1 VPYKRAYTLVFP
13 VKATD
18 VDQVVATV
26 KAAKG
31 DKTKI
36 NAALQ
41 RFFAIVFNNAVV
53 LDART
58 GKQVGT
64 VKDFTDI
71 TFGF

>member
-1 VPYKRAYTLVFP
+1 MT
-13 VKATD
+13 
-18 VDQVVATV
+18 
-26 KAAKG
+26 G
-31 DKTKI
+31 
-36 NAALQ
+36 
-41 RFFAIVFNNAVV
+41 VFNNAVV